1 MSVKTVIPKD
11 MDFFSAIEKLGGV
24 EKSIDVYENAQQQAV
39 SNGQTVHIFF
49 SQCDACDFRDSFLR
63 FSLLANLNGSGTVVA
78 FQQGIACVIN
88 RCRLL
93 SGSDLVFDL
102 VNFNVFYENWVNS
115 NQINAVS
122 STLNIQMAT
131 TDNLATRQASAIN
144 PNKIYTLYLGWAC
157 GLLNKIYPQGQSQK
171 QLHLELILETP
182 SACLVSDSVNPTYQ
196 MLSPQYHYKQI
207 TYTETYRQMLRS
219 KLEAGPI
226 DILYLN
232 STNYNLQIPG
242 STTTTSNT
250 LPWKYARFLG
260 FNCVAR
266 TSSNISSLTYDGKFV
281 NYNNST
287 IFINDRVK
295 INNVYFPAD
304 AVNGITEAFDQY
316 LEFHDLKYNI
326 DTNAATAW
334 TVDPGL
340 FELALNVNQHPK
352 HLNMDD
358 LQIQGQDTSQGS
370 STIVHEVKFSAPGTA
385 AIQQWDYFGIFF
397 STISIDKVGNVV
409 YSA

>member
-11 MDFFSAIEKLGGV
+11 MDFFSAMEKLGGV

-63 FSLLANLNGSGTVVA
+63 FSMLANLNGTGTVVA
-78 FQQGIACVIN
+78 FQQGIACAIN
-88 RCRLL
+88 RVRLL

-102 VNFNVFYENWVNS
+102 VDFNVFYENWVNS
-115 NQINAVS
+115 NTINAIS

-131 TDNLATRQASAIN
+131 SDNLATRQAAAIN
-144 PNKIYTLYLGWAC
+144 PNKIYTVYLGWAC

-182 SACLVSDSVNPTYQ
+182 SACLTSDATNPSFQ

-207 TYTETYRQMLRS
+207 TYTNAYREMLKTRLAS
-219 KLEAGPI
+219 GPI

-232 STNYNLQIPG
+232 STNYNLQIPS
-242 STTTTSNT
+242 STTQTSNT
-250 LPWKYARFLG
+250 LPWKYSRFLG
-260 FNCVAR
+260 FNTVAR
-266 TSSNISSLTYDGKFV
+266 PTANINNLTIDGKFI

-295 INNVYFPAD
+295 IKLVL
-304 AVNGITEAFDQY
+304 VM
-316 LEFHDLKYNI
+316 LK
-326 DTNAATAW
+326 
-334 TVDPGL
+334 
-340 FELALNVNQHPK
+340 K
-352 HLNMDD
+352 HC
-358 LQIQGQDTSQGS
+358 
-370 STIVHEVKFSAPGTA
+370 
-385 AIQQWDYFGIFF
+385 
-397 STISIDKVGNVV
+397 
-409 YSA
+409 